1 MAGYVASKVRA
12 VKDRLLGLWQ
22 HAVQRS
28 GSAAGSSEG
37 ACEAKSDASG
47 ELPERGLQKVVL
59 CGRDVPVRTSEALT
73 WQDHRDELEVTGF
86 LDQLPDHPLLAEE
99 CRKKTG
105 GKS

>member
-1 MAGYVASKVRA
+1 MAGSVASKVRA

-37 ACEAKSDASG
+37 ACEVQPDVSG

-59 CGRDVPVRTSEALT
+59 SGRDVPTANRDSV
-73 WQDHRDELEVTGF
+73 WQDHRGELEVTGF
-86 LDQLPDHPLLAEE
+86 LDQLPDHPLLAAE

-105 GKS
+105 DGS